1 MEIARKTREILR
13 EHNLRLKKG
22 LGQNFLV
29 DTSILD
35 QIVEAAEL
43 SEDETV
49 IEIGPG
55 IGALTEKLAQSAGQV
70 IAVELDQRL
79 IPILEENLAA
89 YDNVKIIEGDALKV
103 DFDQL
108 AAGDYK
114 VVANLPYYIT
124 TPILRRL
131 LEEDFNVTDI
141 FVMVQKEVAERMAA
155 QPGEKSYGVL
165 SFGVQYYTQAE
176 IQFKVPSSVFIPQPK
191 VESAVIGL
199 KLLEQPRVEVIDED
213 FFFKVI
219 RASFQQRRKMIRN
232 SLSKAA
238 NINLSREVV
247 EQALEEVGIDS
258 RIRGE
263 KLSLEEFA
271 SLSNQLYILK
281 KENQ

>member
-1 MEIARKTREILR
+1 MEIAKQTREILR
-13 EHNLRLKKG
+13 KHDLRLKKG

-29 DTSILD
+29 DTSVLD
-35 QIVEAAEL
+35 QIVEAADL

-49 IEIGPG
+49 VEIGPG
-55 IGALTEKLAQSAGQV
+55 IGALTEKLAQSAGKV

-79 IPILEENLAA
+79 IPVLEENLSA
-89 YDNVKIIEGDALKV
+89 YNNVEIVEGDALEV

-108 AAGDYK
+108 AGGDYK

-131 LEEDFNVTDI
+131 LEEDFSVTEI

-155 QPGEKSYGVL
+155 EPGDKSYGVL
-165 SFGVQYYTQAE
+165 SFGVQYYTEAE
-176 IQFKVPSSVFIPQPK
+176 IEFIVPSSVFIPQPK
-191 VESAVIGL
+191 VQSAVIGL
-199 KLLEQPRVEVIDED
+199 RLLEQPRVEVIDEE

-238 NINLSREVV
+238 NINLSKEVV

-258 RIRGE
+258 RVRGE
-263 KLSLEEFA
+263 KLNLEEFA
-271 SLSNQLYILK
+271 KLSNQLYRGSK
-281 KENQ
+281 KVD

>member
-1 MEIARKTREILR
+1 MEIAKRTREILR
-13 EHNLRLKKG
+13 ENDLRLKKG

-35 QIVEAAEL
+35 QIVKVADL
-43 SEDETV
+43 TEDETV

-55 IGALTEKLAQSAGQV
+55 IGALTEKLAQSAGKV
-70 IAVELDQRL
+70 IAVEIDQRL
-79 IPILEENLAA
+79 IPVLEDNLAA
-89 YDNVKIIEGDALKV
+89 YDNVEIVEGDALEV

-108 AAGDYK
+108 AGGDYK

-131 LEEDFNVTDI
+131 LEEGFNVTEI
-141 FVMVQKEVAERMAA
+141 FVMVQKEVAERMVA

-176 IQFKVPSSVFIPQPK
+176 IEFKVPSSVFIPQPK
-191 VESAVIGL
+191 VESAVISL
-199 KLLEQPRVEVIDED
+199 KTLEKPRVEVIDED

-219 RASFQQRRKMIRN
+219 RASFQQRRKMIKN

-258 RIRGE
+258 RVRGE

-271 SLSNQLYILK
+271 GLSNKLYRLK
-281 KENQ
+281 KEN